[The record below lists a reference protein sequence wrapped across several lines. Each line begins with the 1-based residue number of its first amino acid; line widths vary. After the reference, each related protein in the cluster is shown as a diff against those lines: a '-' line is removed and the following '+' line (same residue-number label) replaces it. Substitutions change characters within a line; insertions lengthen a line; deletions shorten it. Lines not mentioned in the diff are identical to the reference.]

1 MMSGKSEDMPNANH
15 KTLVVLSMATVIA
28 AGCGSAQAQGA
39 LPGHCTGAPG
49 TGVAVD
55 TTPPATAP
63 RRTEVRPFPTTG
75 QGPGDPGYAESSP
88 PLWDDLGSLHYPVT
102 TGDPRA
108 QRYFD
113 QGLRLTFAFNHPE
126 ARRAFREAARL
137 DPGCALCYWGE
148 SLVLGPNINAPME
161 ADALMPALAALK
173 KAREQAPRASDRE
186 QALISAL
193 GTRYSDDPSARRAA
207 LDAAYAEA
215 MRKVASRFPRD
226 LDIQVLYAEAAL
238 VLNPWDHW
246 EAGGSRP
253 KGQTAEIV
261 ATLERVLA
269 AKPDHPGAIHYYIH
283 LVEASDRPGR
293 AAPYADRLGGLM
305 PGAGHLVHMPF
316 HIYFRSGRYLE
327 ALRVNEAAVAAD
339 ERYLRAALPTG
350 IYAMA
355 YYPHNVHSLLVS
367 AQMAGDGRRAIAAAE
382 KLPRVVTD
390 EASRTV
396 PWVQSIAAAPYFA
409 HARFSTPETVL
420 TLPGP
425 HGDLPF
431 VAALWHYARGVA
443 HAARRDI
450 EAAARETQAIG
461 GIAGGAD
468 WSALTAAGIPVID
481 VLTVARHVLEGRIAQ
496 ARGDFAAART
506 AFDEAVAVQDRLAYA
521 EPPHWYYPVR
531 QSLGAVLLSTGDLDG
546 AEAAFRASLRD
557 APNNG
562 WALHGLAEVYRR
574 QGRAPAELEVRGRL
588 TGTWVGSPPDL
599 GRL

>member
-1 MMSGKSEDMPNANH
+1 MPNANH
-15 KTLVVLSMATVIA
+15 KTLVVLSLATVLA
-28 AGCGSAQAQGA
+28 AGGDAAQARGA

-49 TGVAVD
+49 VGAVD
-55 TTPPATAP
+55 TAP
-63 RRTEVRPFPTTG
+63 LLPVPRKTEVRPFPTTG
-75 QGPGDPGYAESSP
+75 QGPGDPRYLESSP
-88 PLWDDLGSLHYPVT
+88 PLFQDLGSLHYPVT

-113 QGLRLTFAFNHPE
+113 QGLRLTYAFNHPE

-148 SLVLGPNINAPME
+148 ALVLGPNINAPME
-161 ADALMPALAALK
+161 ADALLPALAALN
-173 KAREQAPRASDRE
+173 KARARAPRASERE

-193 GTRYSDDPSARRAA
+193 GARYSDDPGAGRAA

-215 MRKVASRFPRD
+215 MGKVAVRFPRD
-226 LDIQVLYAEAAL
+226 LDIQVLYAEAAMDL
-238 VLNPWDHW
+238 SPWDHW
-246 EAGGSRP
+246 EAGGGRP
-253 KGQTAEIV
+253 KGQTAEIL
-261 ATLERVLA
+261 ATLERVLE

-293 AAPYADRLGGLM
+293 AAPYADRLGALM

-327 ALRVNEAAVAAD
+327 ALRVNEAAVEAD
-339 ERYLRAALPTG
+339 ERYLQAASPTG

-355 YYPHNVHSLLVS
+355 YFPHNVHSLLVS
-367 AQMAGDGRRAIAAAE
+367 AQMAGDGKRAIAAAE
-382 KLPRVVTD
+382 KLTRLVTD

-396 PWVQSIAAAPYFA
+396 PWVQPIAAAPYFA

-420 TLPGP
+420 TMPGP
-425 HGDLPF
+425 HGGLPF

-443 HAARRDI
+443 HAARRDL
-450 EAAARETQAIG
+450 EAAVREAEAIG
-461 GIAGGAD
+461 GIAIEAD
-468 WSALTAAGIPVID
+468 FSALTAAGIPAID

-496 ARGDFAAART
+496 ARGDLAAART

-521 EPPHWYYPVR
+521 EPPNWYYPVR
-531 QSLGAVLLSTGDLDG
+531 QSLGAVLLATGDLDG

-574 QGRAPAELEVRGRL
+574 QGRPQAEAEVRGRL
-588 TGTWVGSPPDL
+588 AGTWAGSPPDL
-599 GRL
+599 ARL